1 MPLIFLLLL
10 YTVRP
15 RKTVRGGFASA
26 RREKGRARFPS
37 DAPSRGG
44 GFAFA
49 RREKG
54 RARFPSDAPS
64 LGGGFAFTRRG
75 KGRARQFGRKIRSV
89 FPHGGGTRGR
99 DGRAFSE
106 KRAKNRFFH
115 EKNQDIGAKNS
126 PKDLKNGKG
135 LCYNILRHNS
145 RNNRIVRLFGR
156 RPKKGRQFHENPG
169 NQRRKLLPE
178 ISAV

>member
-10 YTVRP
+10 YTVRS
-15 RKTVRGGFASA
+15 RKTARGGFAS
-26 RREKGRARFPS
+26 
-37 DAPSRGG
+37 
-44 GFAFA
+44 A

-64 LGGGFAFTRRG
+64 LGGGFAFARRE

-89 FPHGGGTRGR
+89 FPHGGGERER
-99 DGRAFSE
+99 DGRAFFE

-145 RNNRIVRLFGR
+145 RNNRIVRPEGAAA
-156 RPKKGRQFHENPG
+156 EE
-169 NQRRKLLPE
+169 RKTV
-178 ISAV
+178 S

>member
-10 YTVRP
+10 YTVRS
-15 RKTVRGGFASA
+15 RKTARGGFAFA
-26 RREKGRARFPS
+26 RRKKGWARFPSDAPSLQGGFAFTRRGKGRVRFPS

-54 RARFPSDAPS
+54 RAR
-64 LGGGFAFTRRG
+64 
-75 KGRARQFGRKIRSV
+75 QFGRKIRSV
-89 FPHGGGTRGR
+89 FSRGGGIRGR

-145 RNNRIVRLFGR
+145 RNNRIGR
-156 RPKKGRQFHENPG
+156 PEGAATEE
-169 NQRRKLLPE
+169 RKTV
-178 ISAV
+178 S